1 MRILDLRVFPD
12 ITLNYFSTNSERLRA
27 FCRQNSISRGGEPV
41 LIVSRTDRAR
51 ILEWK
56 EEDFIWVSL
65 IEHDHHLSP
74 VVNALAFCERRMQ
87 GNDRQYTRELR
98 AIFEKKIER
107 QQQREERAK
116 EREKERRGKRN
127 GRH

>member
-1 MRILDLRVFPD
+1 MRVLDLRVFPD
-12 ITLNYFSTNSERLRA
+12 ITLNYFSTNSTRLRS
-27 FCRQNSISRGGEPV
+27 FCRQNDISRGGEPV

-56 EEDFIWVSL
+56 EEDFIWVSM

-74 VVNALAFCERRMQ
+74 VVNALVFCERRMQ

-98 AIFEKKIER
+98 ALFEKKIER
-107 QQQREERAK
+107 QRRRDELAK
-116 EREKERRGKRN
+116 ERERERRGKRN